1 LGNAHILAKKQP
13 PSAIDLQ
20 QKPFHPNM
28 PTHSAKPVLSRRTFL
43 RGAGVML
50 TLPFLE
56 AMQPVFGNAARAAE
70 ASANTPR
77 RMLAIETNMGLIA
90 DNFFPKQN
98 GHDWTPSPYLQLVQQ
113 HRNDFTIFSGTS
125 HPAVDGG
132 HAAEA
137 AFLTAAPHPGAGGFK
152 NSISLDQ
159 LAAEQIGSRTR
170 IGSLTILVG
179 SENRHSLSFTR
190 SGVMIPGEKSAAAIY
205 RRMFVQGTP
214 QEIAARVNDLKVGR
228 SVLDFVNDSAK
239 RMQRDL
245 GPRDRERLDQY
256 FTSVRDLEGQ
266 LVEAEAWE
274 QRPKPKVA
282 MPEPKDITDNNLLVQ
297 RMQQMFGVIR
307 LALETDSTRLITVF
321 INPFSMVPAIDG
333 VTHETHSITHHG
345 NRPETLQELALI
357 EAAHFRMLD
366 DLLTGL
372 KGAKEENETL
382 LDRTQVLFGS
392 CMGNANAHDN
402 HNLPVL
408 LAGGGFKH
416 GQHLAFD
423 QKQNYPLPNLFV
435 SMLQRMGLEADKFA
449 SSTGTMRGLDVA

>member
-1 LGNAHILAKKQP
+1 MSTHF
-13 PSAIDLQ
+13 SR
-20 QKPFHPNM
+20 PN
-28 PTHSAKPVLSRRTFL
+28 LSRRTFL
-43 RGAGVML
+43 RGAGIAL
-50 TLPFLE
+50 SLPLLD
-56 AMQPVFGNAARAAE
+56 AMRPIFGAAARAAE
-70 ASANTPR
+70 APTAAPR

-90 DNFFPKQN
+90 DNFFPKET
-98 GHDWTPSPYLQLVQQ
+98 GLDWTPSPYLEIIQQ
-113 HRNDFTIFSGTS
+113 HRKDFTLFSGTS

-132 HAAEA
+132 HAAEL
-137 AFLTAAPHPGAGGFK
+137 AFLTAAAHPGAGGFK

-159 LAAEQIGSRTR
+159 FAAEQIGSRTR
-170 IGSLTILVG
+170 IPSLTILVG

-190 SGVMIPGEKSAAAIY
+190 SGVMIPAEKSAAAIY

-214 QEIAARVNDLKVGR
+214 QEVEARVNDLREGR

-274 QRPKPKVA
+274 HRPKPKVSMA
-282 MPEPKDITDNNLLVQ
+282 EPKDITENDLLVQ
-297 RMQQMFGVIR
+297 RLQQMFGVLR
-307 LALETDSTRLITVF
+307 LALETDSTRLITLF
-321 INPFSMVPAIDG
+321 INPFSMVPKIDG

-345 NRPETLQELALI
+345 NRPETLQELGLI
-357 EAAHFRMLD
+357 EAAHFRVLD
-366 DLLTGL
+366 ELLTGL
-372 KGAKEENETL
+372 KAAKEDNETL

-408 LAGGGFKH
+408 IAGGGYKH
-416 GQHLAFD
+416 GQHLGFD
-423 QKQNYPLPNLFV
+423 HKQNYPLPNLFV
-435 SMLQRMGLEADKFA
+435 SMLQRMGLETDKFA

>member
-1 LGNAHILAKKQP
+1 
-13 PSAIDLQ
+13 
-20 QKPFHPNM
+20 M
-28 PTHSAKPVLSRRTFL
+28 PTHSAKPALSRRTFL

-56 AMQPVFGNAARAAE
+56 AMQPVFGAAAKAAE
-70 ASANTPR
+70 APSATPR

-98 GHDWTPSPYLQLVQQ
+98 GNDWAPSPYLELVKQ
-113 HRNDFTIFSGTS
+113 HRNDFTVFSGTS

-137 AFLTAAPHPGAGGFK
+137 AFLTAAAHPGAGGFK

-170 IGSLTILVG
+170 IGSLTILLG

-190 SGVMIPGEKSAAAIY
+190 SGVMIPAEKSASAIY

-214 QEIAARVNDLKVGR
+214 QEVEARVNDLKVGR

-266 LVEAEAWE
+266 LLEAEAWE

-282 MPEPKDITDNNLLVQ
+282 IPEPKDITDNNLLVQ

-321 INPFSMVPAIDG
+321 INPFSMVPVIDG

-366 DLLTGL
+366 ELLAGL

-402 HNLPVL
+402 RNLPVL

-449 SSTGTMRGLDVA
+449 SSTGTMRGLEVA

>member
-1 LGNAHILAKKQP
+1 MLA
-13 PSAIDLQ
+13 
-20 QKPFHPNM
+20 
-28 PTHSAKPVLSRRTFL
+28 
-43 RGAGVML
+43 
-50 TLPFLE
+50 LPLLE
-56 AMQPVFGNAARAAE
+56 AMRPAFGAAANAANAPAA
-70 ASANTPR
+70 TPR

-90 DNFFPKQN
+90 GNFFPKES
-98 GHDWTPSPYLQLVQQ
+98 GREWTPSPYLELIQR
-113 HRNDFTIFSGTS
+113 HRQDFTIVSGSS

-132 HAAEA
+132 HAAEL

-159 LAAEQIGSRTR
+159 FAAEQIGSRTR
-170 IGSLTILVG
+170 IPSLTILIG

-214 QEIAARVNDLKVGR
+214 REVAARVEDLRVGR

-239 RMQRDL
+239 RIQRDL

-266 LVEAEAWE
+266 FVEAEAWE
-274 QRPKPKVA
+274 QRPKPKIAV
-282 MPEPKDITDNNLLVQ
+282 PEPKDITENNLLVQ
-297 RMQQMFGVIR
+297 RMQQMFGVVR
-307 LALETDSTRLITVF
+307 LALESDSTRLITVF
-321 INPFSMVPAIDG
+321 INPFSMVPVIDG

-366 DLLTGL
+366 ELLTGL
-372 KGAKEENETL
+372 KGAKEENDTL

-402 HNLPVL
+402 RNLPVL
-408 LAGGGFKH
+408 LAGGGYRH

-435 SMLQRMGLEADKFA
+435 TMLQRMGLEADKFA
-449 SSTGTMRGLDVA
+449 SSTGTMRGLEVA

>member
-1 LGNAHILAKKQP
+1 
-13 PSAIDLQ
+13 
-20 QKPFHPNM
+20 M
-28 PTHSAKPVLSRRTFL
+28 PTHIARPALSRRAFL
-43 RGAGVML
+43 RGVGVTL

-56 AMQPVFGNAARAAE
+56 AMWPAFGIAATGSAA
-70 ASANTPR
+70 AVAPR

-90 DNFFPKQN
+90 SNFVPQQS
-98 GHDWTPSPYLQLVQQ
+98 GLDWAPSPYLDLIQQ
-113 HRNDFTIFSGTS
+113 HRQDFTVFSGTS

-132 HAAEA
+132 HAAEL
-137 AFLTAAPHPGAGGFK
+137 AFLTAAAHPGAGGFK
-152 NSISLDQ
+152 NSISVDQ

-170 IGSLTILVG
+170 IPSLTILVG

-205 RRMFVQGTP
+205 RRLFVQGTP
-214 QEIAARVNDLKVGR
+214 QEVEARVNDLRVGR
-228 SVLDFVNDSAK
+228 SVLDFVDDSAK
-239 RMQRDL
+239 RLQRDL
-245 GPRDRERLDQY
+245 GPRDRERLEQY
-256 FTSVRDLEGQ
+256 FTSVRDLEGH
-266 LVEAEAWE
+266 LLDAEAWE
-274 QRPKPKVA
+274 HRPKPKVS
-282 MPEPKDITDNNLLVQ
+282 MPEPKDISENNLLVQ
-297 RMQQMFGVIR
+297 RLQQMFGVVR
-307 LALETDSTRLITVF
+307 LALETDSTRLVTVF

-366 DLLTGL
+366 ELFTGL
-372 KGAKEENETL
+372 KGAREENATL
-382 LDRTQVLFGS
+382 LDHTQVLFGS

-408 LAGGGFKH
+408 LAGGGYKH

-435 SMLQRMGLEADKFA
+435 TMLQRLGLEADKFA
-449 SSTGTMRGLDVA
+449 SSTGTMRGLEMA

>member
-1 LGNAHILAKKQP
+1 
-13 PSAIDLQ
+13 
-20 QKPFHPNM
+20 M

-56 AMQPVFGNAARAAE
+56 AMQPVFGTAARAAE
-70 ASANTPR
+70 VPTATPR

-98 GHDWTPSPYLQLVQQ
+98 GRDWTPSPYLELIQQ

-132 HAAEA
+132 HAAEL

-159 LAAEQIGSRTR
+159 FAAEQIGSRTR
-170 IGSLTILVG
+170 IGSLTILIG

-214 QEIAARVNDLKVGR
+214 QEVAARVNDLRVGR

-282 MPEPKDITDNNLLVQ
+282 MPEPKDVTENNLLVQ

-321 INPFSMVPAIDG
+321 INPFSMVPAING

-357 EAAHFRMLD
+357 EAAHFHMLD
-366 DLLTGL
+366 ELLTGL

-402 HNLPVL
+402 HNLPML
-408 LAGGGFKH
+408 LAGGGYKH

-435 SMLQRMGLEADKFA
+435 SMLQRMGLEADQFA
-449 SSTGTMRGLDVA
+449 SSTGTMRGLEVA

>member
-1 LGNAHILAKKQP
+1 
-13 PSAIDLQ
+13 
-20 QKPFHPNM
+20 M
-28 PTHSAKPVLSRRTFL
+28 PAHSAKPVLSRRTFL

-56 AMQPVFGNAARAAE
+56 AMQPVFGAAARAAE
-70 ASANTPR
+70 APAATPR

-90 DNFFPKQN
+90 DNFFPKQS
-98 GHDWTPSPYLQLVQQ
+98 GRDWTPSPYLELIKQ
-113 HRNDFTIFSGTS
+113 HRNDFTVFSGTS

-137 AFLTAAPHPGAGGFK
+137 AFLTAAAHPGAGGFK

-159 LAAEQIGSRTR
+159 LAAEQIGTRTR
-170 IGSLTILVG
+170 IGSLTILLG

-214 QEIAARVNDLKVGR
+214 QEVAARMNDLKVGR

-239 RMQRDL
+239 RIQRDL

-274 QRPKPKVA
+274 QRPKPKVT
-282 MPEPKDITDNNLLVQ
+282 MPEPKDIADNNLLVQ

-366 DLLTGL
+366 ELLTGL

-416 GQHLAFD
+416 GQHLTFD

-449 SSTGTMRGLDVA
+449 SSTGTMRGLEVA

>member
-1 LGNAHILAKKQP
+1 MSTHIAQP
-13 PSAIDLQ
+13 I
-20 QKPFHPNM
+20 
-28 PTHSAKPVLSRRTFL
+28 LSRRAFL
-43 RGAGVML
+43 RGAGITL
-50 TLPFLE
+50 ALPFLE
-56 AMQPVFGNAARAAE
+56 AMQPVFGAAAKAAV
-70 ASANTPR
+70 APSATPR

-90 DNFFPKQN
+90 ANFFPKEN
-98 GHDWTPSPYLQLVQQ
+98 GHDWTPSPYLELIQQ
-113 HRNDFTIFSGTS
+113 HRRDFTVFSGTS

-132 HAAEA
+132 HAAEL
-137 AFLTAAPHPGAGGFK
+137 AFLTAAAHPGAGGFK

-159 LAAEQIGSRTR
+159 YAAEQIGTRTR
-170 IGSLTILVG
+170 IQSLTILVG

-214 QEIAARVNDLKVGR
+214 AEVTARVNDLRVGR

-239 RMQRDL
+239 RMQGGL

-266 LVEAEAWE
+266 LVESEAWE

-282 MPEPKDITDNNLLVQ
+282 VPEPKDITDNNLLVQ
-297 RMQQMFGVIR
+297 RMQQMFGVVR

-321 INPFSMVPAIDG
+321 INPFSMVPVIEG

-366 DLLTGL
+366 ELLTGL
-372 KGAKEENETL
+372 KGAKEESETL

-402 HNLPVL
+402 HNLPML
-408 LAGGGFKH
+408 LAGGGYRH

-423 QKQNYPLPNLFV
+423 QKQNYPLPNLYV

-449 SSTGTMRGLDVA
+449 SSTGTMRGLEVA

>member
-1 LGNAHILAKKQP
+1 
-13 PSAIDLQ
+13 
-20 QKPFHPNM
+20 M
-28 PTHSAKPVLSRRTFL
+28 PTHFAQPILSRRTFL
-43 RGAGVML
+43 RGAGIAL
-50 TLPFLE
+50 SLPLLE
-56 AMQPVFGNAARAAE
+56 AMRPVFGAAARAAE
-70 ASANTPR
+70 ATTTGPR

-90 DNFFPKQN
+90 DNFFPKQT
-98 GHDWTPSPYLQLVQQ
+98 GSDWTPSPYLELIQQ
-113 HRNDFTIFSGTS
+113 HRKDFTIFSGTS

-132 HAAEA
+132 HAAEL
-137 AFLTAAPHPGAGGFK
+137 AFLTAAAHPGAGGFK

-159 LAAEQIGSRTR
+159 FAAEQIGSRTR
-170 IGSLTILVG
+170 IPSLTILVG

-214 QEIAARVNDLKVGR
+214 QEVEARVNDLKVGR

-274 QRPKPKVA
+274 HRPKPKVA
-282 MPEPKDITDNNLLVQ
+282 MPEPKDITENNLLVQ
-297 RMQQMFGVIR
+297 RLQQMFGVLR

-321 INPFSMVPAIDG
+321 INPFSMVPAING

-357 EAAHFRMLD
+357 EAAHFHMLD
-366 DLLTGL
+366 ELLTGL
-372 KGAKEENETL
+372 NAAKEDNETL

-402 HNLPVL
+402 HNLPIL
-408 LAGGGFKH
+408 LAGGGYKH
-416 GQHLAFD
+416 GQHLGFD
-423 QKQNYPLPNLFV
+423 NKQNYPLPNLFV

-449 SSTGTMRGLDVA
+449 SSTGTMRGLEAA

>member
-1 LGNAHILAKKQP
+1 
-13 PSAIDLQ
+13 
-20 QKPFHPNM
+20 M
-28 PTHSAKPVLSRRTFL
+28 PTHFAQPTLSRRTFL
-43 RGAGVML
+43 RGAGIAL
-50 TLPFLE
+50 SLPLLD
-56 AMQPVFGNAARAAE
+56 AMRPVFGAAARAAE
-70 ASANTPR
+70 TTTTVPR
-77 RMLAIETNMGLIA
+77 RLLAIETNMGLIA
-90 DNFFPKQN
+90 DNFFPKQA
-98 GHDWTPSPYLQLVQQ
+98 GADWTPSPYLELVQQ
-113 HRNDFTIFSGTS
+113 HRKDFTIFSGTS

-132 HAAEA
+132 HAAEL
-137 AFLTAAPHPGAGGFK
+137 AFLTAAAHPGAGGFK

-170 IGSLTILVG
+170 IPSLTILIG

-214 QEIAARVNDLKVGR
+214 QEVEARVNDLKVGR

-274 QRPKPKVA
+274 HRPKPKVE
-282 MPEPKDITDNNLLVQ
+282 MPEPKDITENNLLVQ
-297 RMQQMFGVIR
+297 RLQQMFGVLR

-345 NRPETLQELALI
+345 NRPETLHELALI

-366 DLLTGL
+366 ELLTGL
-372 KGAKEENETL
+372 KAAKEDNETL

-408 LAGGGFKH
+408 LAGGGYKH

-423 QKQNYPLPNLFV
+423 NKQNYPLPNLFV

-449 SSTGTMRGLDVA
+449 SSTGTMRGLEVA

>member
-1 LGNAHILAKKQP
+1 
-13 PSAIDLQ
+13 
-20 QKPFHPNM
+20 M
-28 PTHSAKPVLSRRTFL
+28 PTHFAHPALSRRTFL
-43 RGAGVML
+43 RGAGIAL
-50 TLPFLE
+50 SLPLLD
-56 AMQPVFGNAARAAE
+56 AMRPIFGASAKAAE
-70 ASANTPR
+70 AITTVPR

-90 DNFFPKQN
+90 DNFFPKEA
-98 GHDWTPSPYLQLVQQ
+98 GPDWTPSPYLELIQQ
-113 HRNDFTIFSGTS
+113 HRKDFTVFSGTS

-132 HAAEA
+132 HAAEL
-137 AFLTAAPHPGAGGFK
+137 AFLTGAPHPGAGGFK

-159 LAAEQIGSRTR
+159 LAAEQIGARTR
-170 IGSLTILVG
+170 IPSLTILVG

-205 RRMFVQGTP
+205 RQMFVQGTP
-214 QEIAARVNDLKVGR
+214 QQVEARVNDLRVGR

-274 QRPKPKVA
+274 HRPKPKVT
-282 MPEPKDITDNNLLVQ
+282 MPEPKDITENNLLVQ
-297 RMQQMFGVIR
+297 RLQQMFGVLR

-345 NRPETLQELALI
+345 NRPETLHELALI

-366 DLLTGL
+366 ELLTGL
-372 KGAKEENETL
+372 KAAKEDNETL

-402 HNLPVL
+402 HNLPML
-408 LAGGGFKH
+408 LAGGGYKH

-423 QKQNYPLPNLFV
+423 KKQNYPLPNLFV
-435 SMLQRMGLEADKFA
+435 SMLQRMGLEAEKFA
-449 SSTGTMRGLDVA
+449 SSTGTMRGLEAA

>member
-1 LGNAHILAKKQP
+1 M
-13 PSAIDLQ
+13 S
-20 QKPFHPNM
+20 
-28 PTHSAKPVLSRRTFL
+28 THFARPILSRRAFL
-43 RGAGVML
+43 RGVGV
-50 TLPFLE
+50 TLALPLLE
-56 AMQPVFGNAARAAE
+56 AMRPLLGAAAYATSAPAA
-70 ASANTPR
+70 TPR

-90 DNFFPKQN
+90 GNFFPKES
-98 GHDWTPSPYLQLVQQ
+98 GREWTPSPYLELIRQ
-113 HRNDFTIFSGTS
+113 HRQDFTILSGTS

-132 HAAEA
+132 HAAEL
-137 AFLTAAPHPGAGGFK
+137 AFLTAAPHPGTGGFK
-152 NSISLDQ
+152 NAISLDQ
-159 LAAEQIGSRTR
+159 FAAEQIGSRTR
-170 IGSLTILVG
+170 IPSLTILIG

-214 QEIAARVNDLKVGR
+214 QEVTARVNDLRVGR

-266 LVEAEAWE
+266 FVEAEAWE

-282 MPEPKDITDNNLLVQ
+282 VPEPKDIAENNLLVQ
-297 RMQQMFGVIR
+297 RLQQMFGVVR
-307 LALETDSTRLITVF
+307 LALESDSTRLITVF

-357 EAAHFRMLD
+357 EAAHFRVLD
-366 DLLTGL
+366 ELLGGL

-402 HNLPVL
+402 RNLPVM
-408 LAGGGFKH
+408 LAGGGYRH

-423 QKQNYPLPNLFV
+423 QKENYPLPNLFV
-435 SMLQRMGLEADKFA
+435 TMLQRMGLEADKFA
-449 SSTGTMRGLDVA
+449 SSTGTMRGLEAA

>member
-1 LGNAHILAKKQP
+1 
-13 PSAIDLQ
+13 
-20 QKPFHPNM
+20 
-28 PTHSAKPVLSRRTFL
+28 
-43 RGAGVML
+43 
-50 TLPFLE
+50 
-56 AMQPVFGNAARAAE
+56 
-70 ASANTPR
+70 
-77 RMLAIETNMGLIA
+77 
-90 DNFFPKQN
+90 
-98 GHDWTPSPYLQLVQQ
+98 LVQQ
-113 HRNDFTIFSGTS
+113 HRKDFTVFSGTS

-132 HAAEA
+132 HAAEL

-159 LAAEQIGSRTR
+159 YAAEQIGTRTR
-170 IGSLTILVG
+170 IQSLTILVG

-214 QEIAARVNDLKVGR
+214 QQVEARVNDLRVGR
-228 SVLDFVNDSAK
+228 SVLDFVNDSAR

-274 QRPKPKVA
+274 HRPKPKVE
-282 MPEPKDITDNNLLVQ
+282 MLEPKDITENNLLVQ
-297 RMQQMFGVIR
+297 RMQQMFGVLR

-321 INPFSMVPAIDG
+321 INPFSMVPVIDG

-345 NRPETLQELALI
+345 NRPETLHELALI

-366 DLLTGL
+366 ELLTGL
-372 KGAKEENETL
+372 KAAKEGNDTL

-408 LAGGGFKH
+408 LAGGGYKH
-416 GQHLAFD
+416 GQHLEFD
-423 QKQNYPLPNLFV
+423 RKQNYPLPNLFV
-435 SMLQRMGLEADKFA
+435 SMLQRMGLEADRFS
-449 SSTGTMRGLDVA
+449 SSTGTMRGLEVA

>member
-1 LGNAHILAKKQP
+1 
-13 PSAIDLQ
+13 
-20 QKPFHPNM
+20 M

-56 AMQPVFGNAARAAE
+56 AMHPVFGAAAKAAE
-70 ASANTPR
+70 APSATPR

-98 GHDWTPSPYLQLVQQ
+98 GHDWTPSPYLELIKQ
-113 HRNDFTIFSGTS
+113 HRNDFTVFSGTS

-137 AFLTAAPHPGAGGFK
+137 AFLTAAAHPGAGGFK

-159 LAAEQIGSRTR
+159 LAAEQIGTRTR
-170 IGSLTILVG
+170 IGSLTILLG

-190 SGVMIPGEKSAAAIY
+190 SGVMIPAEKSASAIY

-214 QEIAARVNDLKVGR
+214 QEVEARVNDLKVGR

-245 GPRDRERLDQY
+245 GPRDQERLDQY

-282 MPEPKDITDNNLLVQ
+282 VPEPKDITDNNLLVQ

-321 INPFSMVPAIDG
+321 INPFSMVPVIDG

-345 NRPETLQELALI
+345 NRPETLHELALI

-366 DLLTGL
+366 ELLAGL

-449 SSTGTMRGLDVA
+449 SSTGTMRGLETA